1 MSDNDHTRYAD
12 WDAAYVLGSLSRTER
27 TEYEAHVSTC
37 ETCRAA
43 IGELAPIP
51 GLLSRLDAAEALAL
65 LDDAP
70 AIARLVALETRRRVW
85 PTRLLAGAVAAA
97 AVIAV
102 AVLIPT
108 VGGSSSSPATTVA
121 LHQTVPSPL
130 SADVALTRTS
140 WGTEIAM
147 TCTYATT
154 YGGTDNA
161 YGLYVVDRRHHAYL
175 VSSWHAGPGEV
186 ARTTGSTQLDPSQIA
201 AVQVRNAAG
210 SVLLTAQT

>member
-1 MSDNDHTRYAD
+1 MSDLDHTRYAD

-27 TEYEAHVSTC
+27 AEYEEHVSTC

-51 GLLSRLDAAEALAL
+51 GLLSRLDPAEAVAL
-65 LDDAP
+65 LEDAP
-70 AIARLVALETRRRVW
+70 ATAPVVALEARRRSW
-85 PTRLLAGAVAAA
+85 PIRLLAGAVAAA
-97 AVIAV
+97 ALIAV
-102 AVLIPT
+102 AVLVPT
-108 VGGSSSSPATTVA
+108 VGGPSSHAATVA

-130 SADVALTRTS
+130 SADVSLTRTS

-147 TCTYATT
+147 TCTYAAT
-154 YGGTDNA
+154 YGGADDA
-161 YGLYVVDRRHHAYL
+161 YGLYVVDRSHHAYL

-186 ARTTGSTQLDPSQIA
+186 ARTTGSTQLDPTQIA

-210 SVLLTAQT
+210 SVLLSAQT